1 MIIAIDGSA
10 ATGKSS
16 VAKAVSKKLKFFHI
30 NTGSMYRAVTFGLI
44 ESDININDSDS
55 IINFISKNNITFG
68 NNNDIFLNEKNVS
81 DKVHSIQVSSLVSKV
96 SSILII
102 RKWMVK
108 LQRNIASYKD
118 CVLEGRDI
126 GTIVFPNAEYK
137 FFLVADLETRA
148 MRRKKEMDSYG
159 EIHSLEEITSNI
171 LERDEL
177 DSNRKYSP
185 LKKAMD
191 AFEIDT
197 SNIQINDVVEII
209 INKINLKNKKGN
221 TLE

>member
-16 VAKAVSKKLKFFHI
+16 VAKIVSEKLGFFHI

-44 ESDININDSDS
+44 ESKISVNDNDAIIDFINS
-55 IINFISKNNITFG
+55 NNISFDD
-68 NNNDIFLNEKNVS
+68 NNDIILNKINVS
-81 DKVHSIQVSSLVSKV
+81 NKVHSIEVSSLVSNV
-96 SSILII
+96 SSILSI
-102 RKWMVK
+102 RQWMVK
-108 LQRNIASYKD
+108 LQRDIANHRD

-126 GTIVFPNAEYK
+126 GTIVFPSAENK
-137 FFLVADLETRA
+137 FFLVANIKTRA

-159 EIHSLEEITSNI
+159 DIHSIDEITSNI

-177 DSNRKYSP
+177 DSNREFSP
-185 LKKAMD
+185 LKKAKD

-197 SNIQINDVVEII
+197 SELKIEDVVKII
-209 INKINLKNKKGN
+209 IDKVKLKNKK
-221 TLE
+221 EIF

>member
-16 VAKAVSKKLKFFHI
+16 VAKIVSEKLGFFHI

-44 ESDININDSDS
+44 ESKISVNDNDAIIDFINS
-55 IINFISKNNITFG
+55 NNISFDD
-68 NNNDIFLNEKNVS
+68 NNDIILNKINVS
-81 DKVHSIQVSSLVSKV
+81 NKVHSIEVSSLVSNV
-96 SSILII
+96 SSILSI
-102 RKWMVK
+102 RQWMVK
-108 LQRNIASYKD
+108 LQRDIANHRD

-126 GTIVFPNAEYK
+126 GTIVFPSAEKK
-137 FFLVADLETRA
+137 FFLVANIKTRA

-159 EIHSLEEITSNI
+159 EIHSIDEITSNI

-177 DSNRKYSP
+177 DSNREFSP
-185 LKKAMD
+185 LKKAKD

-197 SNIQINDVVEII
+197 SELKIEDVVKII
-209 INKINLKNKKGN
+209 IDKVKLKNKK
-221 TLE
+221 EIF

>member
-1 MIIAIDGSA
+1 
-10 ATGKSS
+10 
-16 VAKAVSKKLKFFHI
+16 
-30 NTGSMYRAVTFGLI
+30 
-44 ESDININDSDS
+44 
-55 IINFISKNNITFG
+55 
-68 NNNDIFLNEKNVS
+68 
-81 DKVHSIQVSSLVSKV
+81 
-96 SSILII
+96 
-102 RKWMVK
+102 MVK
-108 LQRNIASYKD
+108 LQRNIASHID

-177 DSNRKYSP
+177 ASNRKYSP

-197 SNIQINDVVEII
+197 SNIQIKDVVEII

-221 TLE
+221 TLGWEVN

>member
-16 VAKAVSKKLKFFHI
+16 VAKIVSEKLGFFHI

-44 ESDININDSDS
+44 ESKISVNDNDAIIDFINS
-55 IINFISKNNITFG
+55 NNISFDD
-68 NNNDIFLNEKNVS
+68 NNDIILNKINVS
-81 DKVHSIQVSSLVSKV
+81 NKVHSIEVSSLVSKV
-96 SSILII
+96 SSILSI
-102 RKWMVK
+102 RQWMVK
-108 LQRNIASYKD
+108 LQRDIANHRD

-126 GTIVFPNAEYK
+126 GTIVVPNAENK
-137 FFLVADLETRA
+137 FFLVANIKTRA

-159 EIHSLEEITSNI
+159 QFHSIDEITSNI

-177 DSNRKYSP
+177 DSNREFSP
-185 LKKAMD
+185 LKKATD

-197 SNIQINDVVEII
+197 SDLKIEDVVKII
-209 INKINLKNKKGN
+209 IDKVKLKK
-221 TLE
+221 

>member
-16 VAKAVSKKLKFFHI
+16 VAKVVSEKLGFFHI

-44 ESDININDSDS
+44 ESKISVNDNYAITDFINS
-55 IINFISKNNITFG
+55 NNITFDD
-68 NNNDIFLNEKNVS
+68 NNDIILNEINVS
-81 DKVHSIQVSSLVSKV
+81 NKVHSIEVSSLVSKV
-96 SSILII
+96 SSIFSI
-102 RKWMVK
+102 RQWMVR
-108 LQRNIASYKD
+108 LQRDIANHRD

-126 GTIVFPNAEYK
+126 GTIVFPTAENK
-137 FFLVADLETRA
+137 FFLVANIKTRA

-159 EIHSLEEITSNI
+159 EFHSIDEITSNI

-177 DSNRKYSP
+177 DSNREFSP
-185 LKKAMD
+185 LKKATD

-197 SNIQINDVVEII
+197 SDIKIEDVVKII
-209 INKINLKNKKGN
+209 IDKVKLKNKK
-221 TLE
+221 EIF

>member
-16 VAKAVSKKLKFFHI
+16 VAKIVSEKLGFFHI

-44 ESDININDSDS
+44 ESKISVNDNDAIIDFINS
-55 IINFISKNNITFG
+55 NNISFDD
-68 NNNDIFLNEKNVS
+68 NNDIILNKINVS
-81 DKVHSIQVSSLVSKV
+81 NKVHSIEVSSLVSNV
-96 SSILII
+96 SSILSI
-102 RKWMVK
+102 RQWMVK
-108 LQRNIASYKD
+108 LQRDIANHRD

-126 GTIVFPNAEYK
+126 GTIVFPSAENK
-137 FFLVADLETRA
+137 FFLVANIKTRA

-159 EIHSLEEITSNI
+159 EIHSIDEITSNI

-177 DSNRKYSP
+177 DSNREFSP
-185 LKKAMD
+185 LKKAKD

-197 SNIQINDVVEII
+197 SELKIEDVVKII
-209 INKINLKNKKGN
+209 IDKVKLKNKK
-221 TLE
+221 EIF

>member
-16 VAKAVSKKLKFFHI
+16 VAKIVSEKLGFFHI

-44 ESDININDSDS
+44 ESKISVNDNDAIIDFINS
-55 IINFISKNNITFG
+55 NNISFDD
-68 NNNDIFLNEKNVS
+68 NNDIILNKINVS
-81 DKVHSIQVSSLVSKV
+81 NKVHSIEVSSLVSKV
-96 SSILII
+96 SSILSI
-102 RKWMVK
+102 RQWMVK
-108 LQRNIASYKD
+108 LQRDIANHRD

-126 GTIVFPNAEYK
+126 GTIVFPSAENK
-137 FFLVADLETRA
+137 FFLVANIKKRA

-159 EIHSLEEITSNI
+159 EIHSIDEITSNI

-177 DSNRKYSP
+177 DSNREFSP
-185 LKKAMD
+185 LKKATD

-197 SNIQINDVVEII
+197 SELKIEDVVKII
-209 INKINLKNKKGN
+209 IDRVKLKNKK
-221 TLE
+221 EIF